1 MVIIMRRLI
10 TMMALVGMC
19 ICAFSQAKKPKLM
32 VVPSD
37 LWCNENGFVQ
47 RLDNI
52 GKETIVPNYEAA
64 FQNNGELKVVITT
77 LGELMQERGFELVD
91 MEQSI
96 KSLTNVNAE
105 DMLATS
111 KSGAMIAE
119 TPLDKLKKVA
129 KSDIIL
135 ELYWKVN
142 YTGPRK
148 SVTYNLRALDAYTN
162 KQIGSTTGTSE
173 PSMTGELAVML
184 QEAAVGGIE
193 KFNSGLMNHF
203 TDMEAKGREVALN
216 IKVWVDYEKN
226 LESDCEGR
234 ELNELIE
241 DWVAENTVNGVYSL
255 TDATETM
262 MNFDQVRI
270 PLYVGGTGRAMDARN
285 WGKGLAKLLD
295 SKGIPNKLSMRGLGQ
310 VTIIIGGK

>member
-1 MVIIMRRLI
+1 MVTIMRRLI

-77 LGELMQERGFELVD
+77 LGDLMQERGFELVD

-216 IKVWVDYEKN
+216 IKVWADYEKN

>member
-1 MVIIMRRLI
+1 MVTIMRRLI

-77 LGELMQERGFELVD
+77 LGDLMQERGFELVD

-148 SVTYNLRALDAYTN
+148 SVTYNLRALDAYAN

-216 IKVWVDYEKN
+216 IKVWADYEKN

>member
-77 LGELMQERGFELVD
+77 LGDLMQERGFELVD

-111 KSGAMIAE
+111 KSGSMIAE

-216 IKVWVDYEKN
+216 IKVWADYEKN

>member
-10 TMMALVGMC
+10 TMMALIGMC

-77 LGELMQERGFELVD
+77 LGDLMQERGFELVD

-216 IKVWVDYEKN
+216 IKVWADYEKN

>member
-77 LGELMQERGFELVD
+77 LGDLMQERGFELVD

-184 QEAAVGGIE
+184 QEAVVGGIE

-216 IKVWVDYEKN
+216 IKVWADYEKN

>member
-77 LGELMQERGFELVD
+77 LGDLMQERGFELVD

-216 IKVWVDYEKN
+216 IKVWADYEKN

>member
-52 GKETIVPNYEAA
+52 GKEIIVPNYEAA

-77 LGELMQERGFELVD
+77 LGDLMQERGFELVD

-216 IKVWVDYEKN
+216 IKVWADYEKN